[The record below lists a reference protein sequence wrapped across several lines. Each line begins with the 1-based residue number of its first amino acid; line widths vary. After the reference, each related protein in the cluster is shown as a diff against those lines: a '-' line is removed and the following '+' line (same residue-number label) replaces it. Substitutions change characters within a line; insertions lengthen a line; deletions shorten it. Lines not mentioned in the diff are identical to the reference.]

1 MTEAPSW
8 LPYRLLGAS
17 GRARLQQKL
26 EGVVRRW
33 LDAWGGKASPASS
46 VRILDADGAAPAS
59 TVPCHTFRVRAGAAT
74 ATDLRLY
81 AYRLGVVLGVPLDR
95 WSALTPH
102 ASPTGLSERLWNAL
116 ARGLVNE
123 LMDSASIAA
132 WELDALDD
140 AAAAARERSRGPSQ
154 EICVAVGDEVIASLQ
169 LAPVLVNA
177 LVPAAAPAGNVRT
190 EPRRR
195 AIGSE
200 RIEVEAILGE
210 AEMSLADFA
219 SLGEG
224 DVIVLDARLGGNCR
238 LGVAGVAMVADAVLG
253 KRGSARAVRV
263 SRVQLKNQ

>member
-1 MTEAPSW
+1 VTEAPSW

-17 GRARLQQKL
+17 GRARLQQKV

-46 VRILDADGAAPAS
+46 VRILDADGSAPAS
-59 TVPCHTFRVRAGAAT
+59 SAPCHAFRVRAGAAT

-102 ASPTGLSERLWNAL
+102 TPSTSLAERLWHAL

-140 AAAAARERSRGPSQ
+140 SAAVRERSGGFSQ
-154 EICVAVGDEVIASLQ
+154 EICVIVGDEVIASLQ
-169 LAPVLVNA
+169 LGPMLVNA
-177 LVPAAAPAGNVRT
+177 LVPVAVPVGNTRT

-195 AIGSE
+195 AIGNE
-200 RIEVEAILGE
+200 RIEIEAILGE

-238 LGVAGVAMVADAVLG
+238 LGVSGVAMVADAVLG
-253 KRGSARAVRV
+253 KRGTARAVRI
-263 SRVQLKNQ
+263 SRVQLEKR

>member
-1 MTEAPSW
+1 VTEAPSW

-154 EICVAVGDEVIASLQ
+154 EICVAVGDEVVARGAHLEGAL
-169 LAPVLVNA
+169 LAVEDRRPGVFRVRRGAPGAVLPDDVE
-177 LVPAAAPAGNVRT
+177 VRVL
-190 EPRRR
+190 
-195 AIGSE
+195 E
-200 RIEVEAILGE
+200 RGDLRV
-210 AEMSLADFA
+210 
-219 SLGEG
+219 G
-224 DVIVLDARLGGNCR
+224 DVRL
-238 LGVAGVAMVADAVLG
+238 VLG
-253 KRGSARAVRV
+253 LPDISWWH
-263 SRVQLKNQ
+263 